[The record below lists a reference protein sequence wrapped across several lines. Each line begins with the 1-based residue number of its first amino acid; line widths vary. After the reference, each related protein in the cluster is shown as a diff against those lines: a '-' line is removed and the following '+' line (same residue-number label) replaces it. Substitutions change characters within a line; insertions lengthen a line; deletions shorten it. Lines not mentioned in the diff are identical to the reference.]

1 MKTRIISAI
10 VMLLIFIPI
19 LVLGG
24 SVFKAFTI
32 LLAILGMY
40 ELMNVR
46 KNKKEIPIAIR
57 IISYILVGI
66 FVYFC
71 NDFYSTS
78 YNLDYRIFIITF
90 LSFLIPLVIINDTKK
105 YNIND
110 ALYLSGG
117 VLFLATSFNALVVV
131 RNISL
136 ANLLYVLVVTI
147 MTDTFAYFTG
157 YFVGKHKLCEKIS
170 PKKTI
175 EGAIGGSIIATIIAV
190 LFYIYVIDASVSLV
204 ILIPVTLLFTIIG
217 QIGDL
222 VFSSI
227 KRYYDVKDFSNLIP
241 GHGGILDRFDS
252 ILFVVITYILFASIL

>member
-19 LVLGG
+19 LILGG

-46 KNKKEIPIAIR
+46 KNKKVIPTPIR
-57 IISYILVGI
+57 IIAYILVGI
-66 FVYFC
+66 FVYFSS
-71 NDFYSTS
+71 DFFEAS
-78 YNLDYRIFIITF
+78 YNLDYRVFIVTF
-90 LSFLIPLVIINDTKK
+90 LSFLIPLVIINDNKK

-117 VLFLATSFNALVVV
+117 VLFLAISFNALVVV
-131 RNISL
+131 RNVSL
-136 ANLLYVLVVTI
+136 VNLLYVLVVTI
-147 MTDTFAYFTG
+147 MTDTFAYFSG

-175 EGAIGGSIIATIIAV
+175 EGAIGGSLLGTIIGV
-190 LFYIYVIDASVSLV
+190 LFYLYVVDFGANLT
-204 ILIPVTLLFTIIG
+204 ILIPVTLLFTIMG

-252 ILFVVITYILFASIL
+252 ILFVVLTYILFISIL